1 MDRID
6 RKILKILSENATTA
20 ASEMVPIV
28 NLSIPAINKRIQKLR
43 ETGVIRQ
50 FSVLVEPE
58 AVGKP
63 ICAYILVVIQQGADT
78 ETLMD
83 YVYSDPDILDC
94 AGVTGEYD
102 YLLKVCAAN
111 VPALQKKITYLK
123 KKAGIVKSHT
133 MLSLAQYKHS
143 ISALPDEIIE
153 KKDKP

>member
-1 MDRID
+1 MDKID
-6 RKILKILSENATTA
+6 RKILKILSENSATP
-20 ASEMVPIV
+20 ASEIVPLV

-43 ETGVIRQ
+43 ESGVIRQ

-63 ICAYILVVIQQGADT
+63 ICAYILVVIQQGADP
-78 ETLMD
+78 EVLMD
-83 YVYSDPDILDC
+83 YIHSDPDILDC

-123 KKAGIVKSHT
+123 KAAGVVKSHT

-143 ISALPDEIIE
+143 VTALPDELIE
-153 KKDKP
+153 KKDV